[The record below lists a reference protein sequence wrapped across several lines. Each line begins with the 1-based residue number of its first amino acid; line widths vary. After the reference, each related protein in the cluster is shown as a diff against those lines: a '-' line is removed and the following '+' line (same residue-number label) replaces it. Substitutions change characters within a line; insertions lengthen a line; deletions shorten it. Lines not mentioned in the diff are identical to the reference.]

1 MAMSESDNR
10 TWVQKQLVET
20 VDRFGPLAADRLE
33 LTGDD
38 KRMIL
43 TELCIEMFNAGV
55 RAGATQAIAQA
66 VEQGADVTVN
76 LAPELRPHAD

>member
-1 MAMSESDNR
+1 MTMSDNDTR
-10 TWVQKQLVET
+10 TWIKKQMVKTLE
-20 VDRFGPLAADRLE
+20 RFGPPAASRLE

-38 KRMIL
+38 ERIIL

-66 VEQGADVTVN
+66 VEQGVGVTVN
-76 LAPELRPHAD
+76 LAPELRPHGG